1 MDNINEEV
9 LRIKTMMGLI
19 NEEIISEGIFDTF
32 LAGAIKRTLNVVE
45 HAALEKFLIGQLKS
59 LTKQE
64 KQELKTLM
72 SSSKGDSIIKSL
84 EDMAK
89 SETDLSIK
97 NAINSKISK
106 LKKLKEGIQSVE
118 QVVTK
123 TPQQIEKETQEI
135 MKELSADRRFQELFS
150 TMFGSYTNKIEV
162 EKVKTFVAE
171 LLASKSPKEIEEMT
185 LKKCGELEKIINENP
200 KLPSKETEKIKSLI
214 NKLKEQI
221 YVKKPSGKTDY
232 WESSKRAALG
242 WVPIGVFYYVAMFLY
257 CYGSGGKDC
266 STYPMDVF
274 KSKKQIDKPEDN
286 SKTIESDKDELQQRN
301 KKKIFVPG
309 KGVIEDPNQ

>member
-45 HAALEKFLIGQLKS
+45 HAALEKFLIGQLKN

-72 SSSKGDSIIKSL
+72 SSAKGDSIIKSL

-89 SETDLSIK
+89 SETDLSIT

-150 TMFGSYTNKIEV
+150 TMFSSYTNKIEV

-185 LKKCGELEKIINENP
+185 LKKCGDLEKIIKENP
-200 KLPSKETEKIKSLI
+200 KLPNKEIEKIKSLI

-221 YVKKPSGKTDY
+221 YVKKPNGKTDY

-242 WVPIGVFYYVAMFLY
+242 WVPIGVIYYVTMFLY
-257 CYGSGGKDC
+257 CYFTGGKDC

-286 SKTIESDKDELQQRN
+286 SKTIESDKDELQQTN